1 MRHILRGD
9 GHQNAQPPFE
19 ITSDSTAY
27 IDLAKLGTISSS
39 IAFDKR
45 QDNLEGANGSR
56 IRDRLSDR
64 RSNLLKIASLDALW
78 YVAEIKMSRSGRIFA
93 AVLVLAAL
101 VPTAFGSRAN
111 VICIESSGRISFGCN
126 DVVPD
131 EIAAQSRGPTHLG
144 LSSDDCG
151 FCHDYT
157 VGQAVIQSILDLALP
172 APVVRLHQQV
182 FAQHS
187 SALLVESHPVAIL
200 DSSGGIS
207 PLKC

>member
-1 MRHILRGD
+1 M
-9 GHQNAQPPFE
+9 
-19 ITSDSTAY
+19 
-27 IDLAKLGTISSS
+27 
-39 IAFDKR
+39 
-45 QDNLEGANGSR
+45 EGANGAR

-64 RSNLLKIASLDALW
+64 RSNLLEIASLDALW
-78 YVAEIKMSRSGRIFA
+78 YVAEIEMTGSGRIFA
-93 AVLVLAAL
+93 AILVLAAL
-101 VPTAFGSRAN
+101 VPTVLGGRAN

-131 EIAAQSRGPTHLG
+131 EIAARFAGPAHLG

-187 SALLVESHPVAIL
+187 STLLVESHPVAIL
-200 DSSGGIS
+200 DSSGNVA